1 MVCLAVVRL
10 TSAAVIAAG
19 VFAYCGELA
28 SGQAPAKSRAT
39 DDTTA
44 QDIASAIRLLKYE
57 SSSVRVLGA
66 KMLEGLGNKAAV
78 AIPDLIA
85 VLGDNR
91 HEGVAVFPG
100 RNPTVGDSASLAL
113 ESMGSKAV
121 PALVN
126 AMLAGPDKS
135 TRARAARALV
145 ALLEKGREEG
155 AIIKALDRATKD
167 PEEDVRRIAVQGFGV
182 AGPKARV
189 AVTRVVE
196 LLKGDA
202 GEWVRYEAAIVS
214 CLIDPG
220 NERVAASL
228 TDALTDRS
236 AQVTGAAARSL
247 GSLGSRAKSSVPALI
262 NALDDQRERYRPL
275 APDFTGT
282 RAVRC
287 DVAEALGRIGDAAM
301 AALPALRRI
310 VVRDHDPEARVFA
323 AVAISRIEPQDKE
336 ALRAVI
342 KELEDSREGTAG
354 PEAAIEALSQWS
366 PKAQA
371 AVPALVRLLGNEDAS
386 LRGGA
391 ATALA
396 ELGDRAV
403 IPQLERLLE
412 DKEQSVREAARASL
426 EKLRDH

>member
-1 MVCLAVVRL
+1 MVCLAVVRML
-10 TSAAVIAAG
+10 SAAVIAADL
-19 VFAYCGELA
+19 FACCGELA
-28 SGQAPAKSRAT
+28 TGQAPAKSRAT

-66 KMLEGLGNKAAV
+66 KMLAELGEKAAV
-78 AIPDLIA
+78 AIPDLVA

-91 HEGVAVFPG
+91 LEGAAVFPG
-100 RNPTVGDSASLAL
+100 PNPTVSDFAFLAL

-121 PALVN
+121 PALVD

-135 TRARAARALV
+135 TRVRAARTLV
-145 ALLEKGREEG
+145 ALLEKGREAV

-167 PEEDVRRIAVQGFGV
+167 PEEDVRRIAVRGFGV

-196 LLKGDA
+196 LLNGDP
-202 GEWVRYEAAIVS
+202 GEWVRYEAVIAACV
-214 CLIDPG
+214 IDPG
-220 NERVAASL
+220 DERVAASL
-228 TDALTDRS
+228 TDALKDRS
-236 AQVTGAAARSL
+236 AQVCGVAARSL
-247 GSLGSRAKSSVPALI
+247 RSLGSRAKSSVPALMT
-262 NALDDQRERYRPL
+262 ALDDQRERYRPL

-287 DVAEALGRIGDAAM
+287 DVAEALGLIGDAAK
-301 AALPALRRI
+301 AALPGLQRI
-310 VVRDHDPEARVFA
+310 VVRDRDPEARVFA
-323 AVAISRIEPQDKE
+323 ALAISRIELQDKE

-342 KELEDSREGTAG
+342 KELEDNREGTAG
-354 PEAAIEALSQWS
+354 PEAAIEALSQWN

-371 AVPALVRLLGNEDAS
+371 AVPALVRLLGNEHAS
-386 LRGGA
+386 LREGA

-396 ELGDRAV
+396 EIGDRAV

-412 DKEQSVREAARASL
+412 DKDRSVREAARTSL